1 MKKHNIS
8 EDKIFT
14 FITIIILVIL
24 AVAMVAPLLLI
35 VSASIT
41 DENALIAN
49 GYQFIPE
56 KVSFSAYQYLWQQ
69 RGMILHSYGISILVT
84 VVGTFLSVLLTMLMA
99 YPLSRRD
106 YKLRNFFSFVV
117 FFTMLFN
124 GGFVPSYMV
133 WTRIFQVKNTL
144 AALIF
149 PTYLMGAFNVIL
161 VKNYYQNSIP
171 TELIEAAKIDGAG
184 EMTVFAKVM
193 LPLSTPVLTT
203 IALFSGVAYWN
214 DWMNGLYYIT
224 DQNLYS
230 IQTLLNR
237 LLNNINFLKS
247 GNAFGSMGTAAAMN
261 MPSVSIR
268 MAIAVVA
275 IIPLLLVFPFL
286 QKSLIIGVVIGAVKG

>member
-1 MKKHNIS
+1 MKKHVIS
-8 EDKIFT
+8 EDKLFT
-14 FITIIILVIL
+14 CIAMAILGLLSVI
-24 AVAMVAPLLLI
+24 MVAPLVLV
-35 VSASIT
+35 VSASLT
-41 DENALIAN
+41 DESSLLTY
-49 GYQFIPE
+49 GYQFLPT
-56 KVSFSAYQYLWQQ
+56 KVSLTAYQYLWQQ
-69 RGMILHSYGISILVT
+69 RSMILRSYGVTVLVT
-84 VVGTFLSVLLTMLMA
+84 AVGTCASVFLTMLMA

-106 YKLRNFFSFVV
+106 YKFRNIFTFAV
-117 FFTMLFN
+117 FFTMLFS

-133 WTRIFQVKNTL
+133 WTRIFHVKNTL

-149 PTYLMGAFNVIL
+149 PSYLMNAFNVIL

-171 TELIEAAKIDGAG
+171 AELIEAAKIDGAS
-184 EMTVFAKVM
+184 EMTVFYRVM

-224 DQNLYS
+224 DEKLYS

-275 IIPLLLVFPFL
+275 VIPLLLVFPFL
-286 QKSLIIGVVIGAVKG
+286 QKSLIKGVVIGAVKG